1 MIVLGIETSSRTGSV
16 ALCHGEA
23 IVAEHVFP
31 QGVRHARNIMEGIG
45 NVLREASV
53 DKKEVN
59 GVAVSQ
65 GPGSFTGLRIG
76 VTCAKTLAY
85 TLGWKL
91 VGVPSLEV
99 QVQNV
104 EPRENQVV
112 CPVQDARR
120 SAVYGTFFEWQ
131 DGRWMDTSGVLIME
145 PQKLAMRLPEGA
157 CVFGTGVTAYTE
169 VFCPPRFE
177 VGDPSLAQPRARQVA
192 RLGYRMLAEGV
203 ESDPMAL
210 VPRYYRPTAAEEN
223 LAE

>member
-16 ALCHGEA
+16 AVCSESDVL
-23 IVAEHVFP
+23 AEYAFP
-31 QGVRHARNIMEGIG
+31 QGVRHARNIMEGIRT
-45 NVLREASV
+45 VLADASLAKDQV
-53 DKKEVN
+53 D
-59 GVAVSQ
+59 GVSVSQ

-104 EPRENQVV
+104 EGREDQVV

-120 SAVYGTFFEWQ
+120 QAVYGTLFSWQ
-131 DGRWMDTSGVLIME
+131 DGRWVDTSGVLILE
-145 PQKLAMRLPEGA
+145 PEELAGRLPRGA
-157 CVFGTGVTAYTE
+157 CVFGTGVTAYPD
-169 VFCPPRFE
+169 VFTAPRFD
-177 VGDPSLAQPRARQVA
+177 VSPPALAQPHAREAA
-192 RLGYRMLAEGV
+192 RLGCRLLAAGSQ
-203 ESDPMAL
+203 SDPMTL

-223 LAE
+223 LRG